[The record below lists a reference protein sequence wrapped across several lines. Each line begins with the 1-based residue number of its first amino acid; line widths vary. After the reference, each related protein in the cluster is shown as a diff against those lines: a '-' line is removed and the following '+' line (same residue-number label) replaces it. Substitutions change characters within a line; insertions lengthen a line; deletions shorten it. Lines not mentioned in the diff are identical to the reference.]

1 MAAFTS
7 SKPRQRLPSVDAGS
21 EKGTRAVHWVLRLLV
36 CVLLI
41 GLEACAQLE
50 PLPERP
56 AVTAIAPA
64 RDSPLDHA
72 ISSLEDQHAGQ
83 SAFRLVIEGPEAFAA
98 RAQSARMAARSL
110 DVQTYIWHADL
121 TGMFFAHE
129 LIAAADRG
137 VRVRLLLDDLD
148 ARAKNSGLAAL
159 AAHPNIDVR
168 LFNPFASRAG
178 VLGFLG
184 EGIRSFG
191 RINRRMHNKSWIADN
206 RLAIVGGRNV
216 GDEYFGASDQMNFV
230 DLDFA
235 MIGPVV
241 RDASASFDAYWN
253 SPSAYPMEALDPQAV
268 NEAALQRLRA
278 ALRSHSWE
286 AEGSRYAT
294 SLRSNDTIRRMMA
307 GDLPIE
313 WSGTY
318 RFIADDP
325 SKITMQEEDAAR
337 TQVGAALAPIVRS
350 TETTLVIISPYFVP
364 GEAGS
369 RLLTELASSGKSVHV
384 LTNSLVA
391 NDVAAVHGGYSRYR
405 KPLLE
410 GGVRLWELKP
420 VLGSAADASLFG
432 SSGAS
437 LHTKALS
444 VNGKTLFVGSYNLDP
459 RSTWLNC
466 EQGVLVE
473 SAALAS
479 QLEAIFA
486 HQTVGQRAWHVTLEE
501 GALRW
506 SDGSES
512 FDSDPKAGLG
522 RRFQAWLTRVLRL
535 EAQL

>member
-1 MAAFTS
+1 
-7 SKPRQRLPSVDAGS
+7 
-21 EKGTRAVHWVLRLLV
+21 VHGVLRLLA

-41 GLEACAQLE
+41 GLQACAQLE
-50 PLPERP
+50 PLPER
-56 AVTAIAPA
+56 AAESAIPPSE
-64 RDSPLDHA
+64 DSPLDQA
-72 ISSLEDQHAGQ
+72 TSSLEAQHAGE
-83 SAFRLVIEGPEAFAA
+83 SAFRLVVEGPEAFAA
-98 RAQSARMAARSL
+98 RVQSARMAARSL

-121 TGMFFAHE
+121 TGIFIANE

-137 VRVRLLLDDLD
+137 VRVRVLLDDLD
-148 ARAKNSGLAAL
+148 ARAKNAGFGAL

-184 EGIRSFG
+184 EGIRSFR

-216 GDEYFGASDQMNFV
+216 GDEYFGASDEVNFV

-241 RDASASFDAYWN
+241 RDASFAFDAYWN
-253 SPSAYPMEALDPQAV
+253 STSAYPMEALDPKAV
-268 NEAALQRLRA
+268 DEAALQKLRMALRA
-278 ALRSHSWE
+278 RSTE
-286 AEGSRYAT
+286 AENSRYAV
-294 SLRSNDTIRRMMA
+294 SLRSNDTIRRMMS
-307 GDLPIE
+307 GDVAIE

-325 SKITMQEEDAAR
+325 AKVTMEEEDAAR
-337 TQVGAALAPIVRS
+337 SQVGAAIAPIARS
-350 TETTLVIISPYFVP
+350 TETDLVIISPYFVP

-369 RLLTELASSGKSVHV
+369 QLLMELARAGKRVDV

-405 KPLLE
+405 KRLLE
-410 GGVRLWELKP
+410 GGVQLWELKP
-420 VLGSAADASLFG
+420 VFGSTADASLFG

-437 LHTKALS
+437 LHTKALA
-444 VNGKTLFVGSYNLDP
+444 VDGKTIFVGSYNLDP

-473 SAALAS
+473 NATLAN

-486 HQTVGQRAWHVTLEE
+486 NQTLGRRAWRVTIA
-501 GALRW
+501 GGGLRW
-506 SDGSES
+506 SDDYES
-512 FDSDPKAGLG
+512 FDSDPRAGLG